1 MNYNERGKIENR
13 NRARQIIDFSGLQY
27 GKITPTDIDGLI
39 EYHDRAILLLEFK
52 YADAEMPR
60 GQKVALERMCDCF
73 KKTGKESAVLVCEHH
88 VRDWTKDVVARNAIV
103 REIYY
108 NGGWHID
115 GKSTVKEK
123 VDRFI
128 QFIDHKWFD

>member
-39 EYHDRAILLLEFK
+39 EYHDKAILLLEFK

-60 GQKVALERMCDCF
+60 GQKVALERMCD
-73 KKTGKESAVLVCEHH
+73 
-88 VRDWTKDVVARNAIV
+88 
-103 REIYY
+103 
-108 NGGWHID
+108 
-115 GKSTVKEK
+115 
-123 VDRFI
+123 
-128 QFIDHKWFD
+128 